1 MGTAAPGAPG
11 ANGCE
16 EVIDLVG
23 AGEYASR
30 PIGRLSGGEQQR
42 LLIAQA
48 LISRPKVLIL
58 DEPLDS
64 LDLPNQTAVAA
75 LLARICREQGVSV
88 LLVAHDVNPLL
99 TYLDRVVYFGAGHAA
114 VGTPREVI
122 TAETLM
128 ASTGCRSRYFR
139 PPTGGS
145 SWSAFPRRPRITATA
160 TSMIMA
166 SHLPLAV
173 LSVDLISDFRQL
185 TAYPFMVNALEAGTI
200 VAVMAGV
207 VGWFMVLRRE
217 TFAGH
222 TLSVMAFPGAT
233 FALLLGLSAAVGYY
247 TFCGACALVIGAA
260 AGTRRHRGEESAVTG
275 TVQAFG
281 LACGF
286 LFLSLYQGVLAG
298 YENLLFGD
306 FLGVTRGQVL
316 TLAIVCVVALAFFA
330 VLGRP
335 LLFASVDQPVAR
347 AVASPSAG
355 FLAFMLALGLTVAA
369 TAQITGALLV
379 FALLVAP
386 PRPRS

>member
-1 MGTAAPGAPG
+1 
-11 ANGCE
+11 
-16 EVIDLVG
+16 
-23 AGEYASR
+23 
-30 PIGRLSGGEQQR
+30 
-42 LLIAQA
+42 
-48 LISRPKVLIL
+48 
-58 DEPLDS
+58 
-64 LDLPNQTAVAA
+64 
-75 LLARICREQGVSV
+75 
-88 LLVAHDVNPLL
+88 
-99 TYLDRVVYFGAGHAA
+99 
-114 VGTPREVI
+114 
-122 TAETLM
+122 
-128 ASTGCRSRYFR
+128 
-139 PPTGGS
+139 
-145 SWSAFPRRPRITATA
+145 
-160 TSMIMA
+160 MIMV
-166 SHLPLAV
+166 SHLPLAA
-173 LSVDLISDFRQL
+173 LSVDLIWDFRQL

-247 TFCGACALVIGAA
+247 AFCGACALVIGAA
-260 AGTRRHRGEESAVTG
+260 AGTRRHRSEQSAVTG

-286 LFLSLYQGVLAG
+286 LLLSLYQGVLAG
-298 YENLLFGD
+298 YETLLFGD

-330 VLGRP
+330 VVGRP

-347 AVASPSAG
+347 ANGVPVRRVS
-355 FLAFMLALGLTVAA
+355 LAFMLALGLTVAA

-386 PRPRS
+386 AATAQLITARIGASLALTVVLGVLITWVGLALAYFYNYPVGFYITAVAFLVYLIARLARAAIDHPTLLQRRPRTVEAPA